1 MELGTLTQEADSAL
15 DMIQQILVKDDLP
28 KARHYEAFQRM
39 LLFYFLSICL
49 LP

>member
-1 MELGTLTQEADSAL
+1 MELETSTQKANRAL